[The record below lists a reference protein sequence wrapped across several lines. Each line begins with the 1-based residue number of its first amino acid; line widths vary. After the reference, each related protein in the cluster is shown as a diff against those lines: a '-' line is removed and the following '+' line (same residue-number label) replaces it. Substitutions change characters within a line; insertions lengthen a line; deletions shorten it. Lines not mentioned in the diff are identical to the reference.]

1 MQSRRSAESARNM
14 AYRVELSQRAERDL
28 DRITEYITNRLHNGA
43 AASAFMD
50 ELLDK
55 LEKLSGHPTMYE
67 EARDPL
73 LKLRGYRR
81 IPLGNYLALYLV
93 DEAAKAIT
101 VTNIF
106 YGKQR
111 YIDLI

>member
-1 MQSRRSAESARNM
+1 M
-14 AYRVELSQRAERDL
+14 AYRVKLSERAEQDL
-28 DRITEYITNRLHNGA
+28 DRIADYITNRLQNRE
-43 AASAFMD
+43 AASALLD

-55 LEKLSGHPTMYE
+55 LDTLSQHPTMYE
-67 EARDPL
+67 EARDPF

-81 IPLGNYLALYLV
+81 IPLGNYLALYLT
-93 DEAAKAIT
+93 DDTRREIT
-101 VTNIF
+101 VTNLF